1 MRRIDSLQAWM
12 EHPLSPGKRCVY
24 LLEPRHV
31 TFKHL
36 NYQLNKQREINDQSE
51 TETRR
56 ERERSTCP
64 IKKWGGS
71 EILNS

>member
-1 MRRIDSLQAWM
+1 M
-12 EHPLSPGKRCVY
+12 EHPLTPGKGCVY

-56 ERERSTCP
+56 EREREVPVRLRS
-64 IKKWGGS
+64 GVVQRF
-71 EILNS
+71 